1 MARLPANERREQLL
15 DQAAEAILEGGRAA
29 LTMEGLARRAGVS
42 KGLGYAYFANA
53 DELARALYLREV
65 SRVYERVEAAM
76 RGPERFELRLERATA
91 AYFDVIAERGTLF
104 THLQAALETRAPD
117 RAFRRRVGEFVEF
130 WAREMAASY
139 ALPMAR
145 ARAAAAGAL
154 SFSDTTARLWAN
166 GRIGRA
172 EAIELCVRFISG
184 GLRAAV
190 S

>member
-1 MARLPANERREQLL
+1 MTRLSASERREQLL
-15 DQAAEAILEGGRAA
+15 DLAAEAILEGGRAA

-53 DELARALYLREV
+53 DELARSLYLREV

-76 RGPERFELRLERATA
+76 RGRERFEVRLERATA

-104 THLQAALETRAPD
+104 THLQAALDTRVPD
-117 RAFRRRVGEFVEF
+117 RAFRRRVGAFVDF
-130 WAREMAASY
+130 FAREMAASF
-139 ALPMAR
+139 ALDGAQ

-154 SFSDTTARLWAN
+154 SFSDATARLWAS

-184 GLRAAV
+184 GLRALAG
-190 S
+190 